1 MYYNTYYNNI
11 QNPQNINQ
19 QHIVKVNFIAAA
31 KIYNIE
37 QNSTAMLLYENTHI
51 LYVVQTDGV
60 LYNTINTFQITH
72 YIPADNSITL

>member
-31 KIYNIE
+31 KIYNI
-37 QNSTAMLLYENTHI
+37 
-51 LYVVQTDGV
+51 
-60 LYNTINTFQITH
+60 
-72 YIPADNSITL
+72 